1 MVAGYDVVKQP
12 RQLRRTIGL
21 TGQYASVDEK
31 LSGRENLYMIGR
43 LLDLPRKQAKARA
56 DELLERFSL
65 TEAAKRACMEYSGG
79 MRRFDL
85 AASMIGSPAVL
96 YLDEPTTGL
105 DPRTRNEVWDE
116 VQRMVAE
123 GATVLLTTQYMEE
136 AEQLA
141 KELTVIDRGRI
152 IARGGVDELKA
163 KVGGRTL
170 QIRPS
175 DPAELAAM
183 AQAIREAGLDG
194 IARRA
199 GRPRRG
205 AAVRADPQ
213 RRATDRR
220 HRPAGRPRLLPRP
233 CLHRPAQPRRGVPR
247 DHRRQ
252 GRPPLRPGSPG
263 GRRMSTT
270 TLTPAPAGS
279 ADTTPARPVA
289 EEGRIG
295 LRANLRHI
303 GALARRNLL
312 QIKKDPE
319 SMFDVL
325 LMPIIFTLLFV
336 YVFGGSVGG
345 SLGGNRQ
352 DYLNYLVPGL
362 MAMMGMNIAMAVGT
376 GVNDDFRKG
385 VMDRFRTMPI
395 ARSSVLIAKIVV
407 ELGRMMVAI
416 VILLAMGFALGMTLG
431 TSVLGLLG
439 AVALSA
445 VFGAAIMWIFIVLG
459 LAMKTAQAV
468 QGMGMLVLMPLQFG
482 SSIFAPPTTMPGWL
496 QTFTDYNPL
505 SNLAD
510 AVRGLMMGG
519 PVADS
524 VWVTLAWAA
533 AITLVMAPLAVS
545 KFRKKA

>member
-1 MVAGYDVVKQP
+1 
-12 RQLRRTIGL
+12 
-21 TGQYASVDEK
+21 
-31 LSGRENLYMIGR
+31 
-43 LLDLPRKQAKARA
+43 
-56 DELLERFSL
+56 
-65 TEAAKRACMEYSGG
+65 
-79 MRRFDL
+79 
-85 AASMIGSPAVL
+85 
-96 YLDEPTTGL
+96 
-105 DPRTRNEVWDE
+105 
-116 VQRMVAE
+116 
-123 GATVLLTTQYMEE
+123 
-136 AEQLA
+136 
-141 KELTVIDRGRI
+141 
-152 IARGGVDELKA
+152 
-163 KVGGRTL
+163 
-170 QIRPS
+170 
-175 DPAELAAM
+175 
-183 AQAIREAGLDG
+183 
-194 IARRA
+194 
-199 GRPRRG
+199 
-205 AAVRADPQ
+205 
-213 RRATDRR
+213 
-220 HRPAGRPRLLPRP
+220 
-233 CLHRPAQPRRGVPR
+233 
-247 DHRRQ
+247 
-252 GRPPLRPGSPG
+252 
-263 GRRMSTT
+263 MSTT
-270 TLTPAPAGS
+270 TLTPAPAGTAGAAPS
-279 ADTTPARPVA
+279 KPAAAD
-289 EEGRIG
+289 EGRIG

-416 VILLAMGFALGMTLG
+416 TILLAMGFALGMSLG
-431 TSVLGLLG
+431 TSVLGLLA

-519 PVADS
+519 PVANS

-533 AITLVMAPLAVS
+533 GITLVMAPLAVA

>member
-1 MVAGYDVVKQP
+1 
-12 RQLRRTIGL
+12 
-21 TGQYASVDEK
+21 
-31 LSGRENLYMIGR
+31 
-43 LLDLPRKQAKARA
+43 
-56 DELLERFSL
+56 
-65 TEAAKRACMEYSGG
+65 
-79 MRRFDL
+79 
-85 AASMIGSPAVL
+85 
-96 YLDEPTTGL
+96 
-105 DPRTRNEVWDE
+105 
-116 VQRMVAE
+116 
-123 GATVLLTTQYMEE
+123 
-136 AEQLA
+136 
-141 KELTVIDRGRI
+141 
-152 IARGGVDELKA
+152 
-163 KVGGRTL
+163 
-170 QIRPS
+170 
-175 DPAELAAM
+175 
-183 AQAIREAGLDG
+183 
-194 IARRA
+194 
-199 GRPRRG
+199 
-205 AAVRADPQ
+205 
-213 RRATDRR
+213 
-220 HRPAGRPRLLPRP
+220 
-233 CLHRPAQPRRGVPR
+233 
-247 DHRRQ
+247 
-252 GRPPLRPGSPG
+252 
-263 GRRMSTT
+263 MSTT
-270 TLTPAPAGS
+270 TLSPAPAGS
-279 ADTTPARPVA
+279 AGTTPTKAAAA

-345 SLGGNRQ
+345 SLGGDRQ

-416 VILLAMGFALGMTLG
+416 TILLAMGFALGMTLG
-431 TSVLGLLG
+431 TSVLGLLE

-496 QTFTDYNPL
+496 QAFTDYNPL

-519 PVADS
+519 PVANS
-524 VWVTLAWAA
+524 VWITLAWAA
-533 AITLVMAPLAVS
+533 GITLVMAPLAVS

>member
-1 MVAGYDVVKQP
+1 
-12 RQLRRTIGL
+12 
-21 TGQYASVDEK
+21 
-31 LSGRENLYMIGR
+31 
-43 LLDLPRKQAKARA
+43 
-56 DELLERFSL
+56 
-65 TEAAKRACMEYSGG
+65 
-79 MRRFDL
+79 
-85 AASMIGSPAVL
+85 
-96 YLDEPTTGL
+96 
-105 DPRTRNEVWDE
+105 
-116 VQRMVAE
+116 
-123 GATVLLTTQYMEE
+123 
-136 AEQLA
+136 
-141 KELTVIDRGRI
+141 
-152 IARGGVDELKA
+152 
-163 KVGGRTL
+163 
-170 QIRPS
+170 
-175 DPAELAAM
+175 
-183 AQAIREAGLDG
+183 
-194 IARRA
+194 
-199 GRPRRG
+199 
-205 AAVRADPQ
+205 
-213 RRATDRR
+213 
-220 HRPAGRPRLLPRP
+220 
-233 CLHRPAQPRRGVPR
+233 
-247 DHRRQ
+247 
-252 GRPPLRPGSPG
+252 
-263 GRRMSTT
+263 MSTT

-279 ADTTPARPVA
+279 AGTAPAKPAVA
-289 EEGRIG
+289 DEGRIG

-416 VILLAMGFALGMTLG
+416 AILLAMGFALGMTLG
-431 TSVLGLLG
+431 TSVLGLLA

-519 PVADS
+519 PVANS

-533 AITLVMAPLAVS
+533 GITLVMAPLAVS